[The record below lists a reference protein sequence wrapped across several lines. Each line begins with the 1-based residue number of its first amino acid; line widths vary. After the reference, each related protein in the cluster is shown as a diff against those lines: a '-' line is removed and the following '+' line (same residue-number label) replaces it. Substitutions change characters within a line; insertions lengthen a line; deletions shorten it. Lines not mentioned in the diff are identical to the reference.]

1 MNFDPC
7 SAHHR
12 VAGNGPAGKLG
23 WRLPGGVFL
32 LVYTLFLAFPGTL
45 RSEPAGPCAMGC
57 FKPTLDAAKAG
68 SGEAENRMGVMFAT
82 GVGAPYD
89 PRTAASWYERAA
101 RQGHAMASVNLGML
115 YLTGQGVAE
124 DLQQAHHWIQIASNR
139 GNGQASHLLG
149 SLYELGMGV
158 AANVE
163 KAQELYRKAGEQG
176 NLLARNEWTRL
187 AKAAW
192 PRADQVP
199 LLAAQHSSPP
209 EKKPPLEKKP
219 PPGVRRS
226 VQPPP
231 KDLPVRATVE
241 SLADTVAS
249 TTWEMEPSTEGDR
262 RVSSLLDKT
271 KAAAIAGDTEAQ
283 NYLGTMYLSGF
294 GGAPDPKEAF
304 HWFQSAAQ
312 SGHPRAQINLASML
326 LTGMGT
332 AENPVQAAQWLEK
345 AAEQNHPEG
354 QYLLASL
361 YEKGKGV
368 EKDDVKA
375 LQWYAIAAEQGQDDA
390 KKAKDRLKSAMP
402 ANAVNLAS
410 KGMKTFLSQNKALG
424 NQPPLVQLASLHL
437 DSQTTPPQST
447 TRAKRGV
454 SQQPQVVAAVE
465 EKKPA
470 SLPQVPSA
478 LDRWGKNVDDKNVGN
493 KPVVVETKDA
503 YVPLLVLPVAKEI
516 DAKKKQSAQ
525 DELKQAI
532 IAEGTKD
539 SQGVLKALTQAYA
552 LDPTNAEVA
561 KRLGILA
568 MDAGRSG
575 EALSYFKAASQSA
588 ASKGNVGNVGNV
600 AVASFANERI
610 SELVTTPPPWVE
622 EKLTQ
627 AGAVPPEQAGV
638 SSHWS
643 DLLEQAM
650 ARAQEGDLDKAVA
663 LGQQALDLTRKNFGE
678 EHAATIL
685 TLREL
690 GNIHVQNGQLDIA
703 EPLFQQSAD
712 LGKKVLGDTHPE
724 TLAAQTLLAELK
736 ESRVQLDDAIARY
749 RQISESANKGF
760 GPNDPLKLQTEL
772 ALARVYK
779 NLGNT
784 GEGEKILRAT
794 CPLVAQ
800 TYGFTHP
807 ETATCWQQ
815 FAEILRAQGHFDRAL
830 QELQPPLSILA
841 NVLPKQDPKVVGGQ
855 ITLAGLHRDLG
866 HFPEAKKILE
876 SVLDTIKGD
885 PVGLSFLQ
893 ADARTV
899 LSRVLLDSG
908 ELDQAQALATTLY
921 EETKAKSGSEHPSTL
936 TALTD
941 LASVKEKK
949 GLFDDAEKELNEALG
964 GYRKVFGERH
974 PTTITVLNNLGQ
986 MLETEGLYDNAEP
999 LLRQAAT
1006 LSEQVFGKRHPT
1018 TLTAQNNLA
1027 LLHESQGNFDKAEPL
1042 YQQAIDTLSQVL
1054 GPRHSDT
1061 VAIINNLAYLYLL
1074 KEEYAKALPLFEKI
1088 LAIWGE
1094 TLGEGHQ
1101 RSLKALNNLARTTQK
1116 LGKLKEAEALFQ
1128 KALAQRSK
1136 VLGPNH
1142 MDTLRSMH
1150 DLASLYH
1157 DMGREKEAEELLKKT
1172 LSLDDQI
1179 LGKHHPYTF
1188 ETINTLAKVLE
1199 KGSNFEGAFQI
1210 RQEGFSRRTEF
1221 LNRML
1226 WTAGDSARE
1235 GTIRLHRPELDSY
1248 MSSLS
1253 HLDTATAGRE
1263 ALDIGLKRK
1272 GILLK
1277 ITSEIQQVSHL
1288 SQDPQLQATSKD
1300 LAQARKDLASLT
1312 LSGPTPETVDTHLVR
1327 IQGLEEKINNLQ
1339 MQLGQHSKRFRRSIG
1354 DVVVKQLIDNL
1365 PNDSVLVDFLVF
1377 KDGNEEKL
1385 LAGLL
1390 IKNKDKAQF
1399 DFVVYPRLEAIQKA
1413 VLDYRTIIQDEEA
1426 DKEDLIA
1433 MGQTVYGLIW
1443 QPIAKRIGVRQS
1455 VYLVPDGILHILPF
1469 PAMVDGQGKYITQST
1484 DLHLLSSSRDLIPS
1498 DVPSA
1503 RGQYLILAGPDYNY
1517 DQIVAS
1523 SAPVSELKQRRSA
1536 SLKTGLRAFSSG
1548 MRGLRFDPLPGAQ
1561 KEGELIS
1568 EISKTGQKGNQTYTQ
1583 NAAQEKVIS
1592 ELTEP
1597 PEILHIAT
1605 HGFFLKPD
1613 DNLRKRLLKLQRSAD
1628 IQMVPPGDNPLLR
1641 SGLAF
1646 AGINTNAQFLGEM
1659 DTDNDGVLTALEVMG
1674 RDFSGTRLAVL
1685 SACETGLGE
1694 IHEGEGV
1701 YGLRRAFQEAGV
1713 QSVISSLWEVS
1724 DAGTQE
1730 LMSNMYQRLNQG
1742 KSPHQALRESQLKMI
1757 DSPEW
1762 SAPYIWSAFMMVGQ

>member
-1 MNFDPC
+1 MHPNPC
-7 SAHHR
+7 PARNR
-12 VAGNGPAGKLG
+12 VSINGPVGKPD
-23 WRLPGGVFL
+23 WRFPGGFFL
-32 LVYTLFLAFPGTL
+32 LVCLLFLVAPGVP
-45 RSEPAGPCAMGC
+45 RSAPAGSCTVGC
-57 FKPTLDAAKAG
+57 FRPALDAAKAG
-68 SGEAENRMGVMFAT
+68 SGEAENQMGVMFAT

-89 PRTAASWYERAA
+89 PQTAASWYERAA
-101 RQGHAMASVNLGML
+101 RQGHPLASVNLGML

-149 SLYELGMGV
+149 TLYELGMGV
-158 AANVE
+158 TANVA
-163 KAQELYRKAGEQG
+163 KAQELYKKAGEQG

-187 AKAAW
+187 AKAPW
-192 PRADQVP
+192 PTVEKGP
-199 LLAAQHSSPP
+199 VLAARHVDWPAKISPP
-209 EKKPPLEKKP
+209 PVP
-219 PPGVRRS
+219 S
-226 VQPPP
+226 SIQPPP
-231 KDLPVRATVE
+231 TNSQVRGTVDNRVD
-241 SLADTVAS
+241 SMAS
-249 TTWEMEPSTEGDR
+249 TIREPATAGNR

-271 KAAAIAGDTEAQ
+271 NAAAIAGDSEAQ
-283 NYLGTMYLSGF
+283 NHLGTMYLSGF
-294 GGAPDPKEAF
+294 GGAPDPKEAL
-304 HWFQSAAQ
+304 HWFKLAAE

-326 LTGMGT
+326 LTGMGI
-332 AENPVQAAQWLEK
+332 AEDPARAAQWLQK

-368 EKDDVKA
+368 GKDDTKA
-375 LQWYAIAAEQGQDDA
+375 LQWYALAAEQGQDDA
-390 KKAKDRLKSAMP
+390 IKGRNRLKGTLSADVVQQ
-402 ANAVNLAS
+402 ALKGRNALLA
-410 KGMKTFLSQNKALG
+410 QDKALDHR
-424 NQPPLVQLASLHL
+424 PPLVQLASLTL
-437 DSQTTPPQST
+437 GAQAPAPPTVSH
-447 TRAKRGV
+447 TRRGV
-454 SQQPQVVAAVE
+454 SKQPQEASTVVAD
-465 EKKPA
+465 KKLEP
-470 SLPQVPSA
+470 LPKVPSA
-478 LDRWGKNVDDKNVGN
+478 LDRWGKHVDDKNAGSQPAATEA
-493 KPVVVETKDA
+493 KGS
-503 YVPLLVLPVAKEI
+503 YVPLLVVPVAKGI
-516 DAKKKQSAQ
+516 DAKKKQAAG
-525 DELKQAI
+525 EALKQAI
-532 IAEGTKD
+532 TAEGAKD
-539 SQGVLKALTQAYA
+539 SQSAFKALTQAYA
-552 LDPTNAEVA
+552 LDPTNPEVA

-568 MDAGRSG
+568 MDAGQAS
-575 EALSYFKAASQSA
+575 EALPYFKAASQGA
-588 ASKGNVGNVGNV
+588 ASQGDV

-610 SELVTTPPPWVE
+610 SELVTVPPPWVE

-627 AGAVPPEQAGV
+627 AGTVPPEKTDI
-638 SSHWS
+638 SSNWS

-663 LGQQALDLTRKNFGE
+663 LGQQALDLARKNLGE

-690 GNIHVQNGQLDIA
+690 GNIYVQNGQLDAA

-712 LGKKVLGDTHPE
+712 LGQKVLGEAHPE
-724 TLAAQTLLAELK
+724 TLAARTLLAELK
-736 ESRVQLDDAIARY
+736 ESRMQLEDAIARY
-749 RQISESANKGF
+749 RQISENANKGL
-760 GPNDPLKLQTEL
+760 GPNDPMKLQTDL
-772 ALARVYK
+772 ALARVNK

-784 GEGEKILRAT
+784 GESEKILRGT

-800 TYGFTHP
+800 VYGFTHP
-807 ETATCWQQ
+807 ETAACWQQ
-815 FAEILRAQGHFDRAL
+815 FAELLRGQGHLDAAL
-830 QELQPPLSILA
+830 KELQHPLSIFA
-841 NVLPKQDPKVVGGQ
+841 NILPKQDPKVVGGQ

-866 HFPEAKKILE
+866 QLPEAKKILE
-876 SVLDTIKGD
+876 SVLDTIKTD
-885 PVGLSFLQ
+885 PVGLGFLQ

-908 ELDQAQALATTLY
+908 EFDQAQVLATTLY
-921 EETKAKSGSEHPSTL
+921 EENKAKSGSDHPSTL

-941 LASVKEKK
+941 LAGIKEKK
-949 GLFDDAEKELNEALG
+949 GLLDEAEKEFNEALT
-964 GYRKVFGERH
+964 GYRKVFGEKH

-986 MLETEGLYDNAEP
+986 MMESEGLYDNAEP
-999 LLRQAAT
+999 LLRQAVT
-1006 LSEQVFGKRHPT
+1006 LSEQVFGKSHPT

-1042 YQQAIDTLSQVL
+1042 YQQAIDTMSQVL
-1054 GPRHSDT
+1054 GPRHPDT

-1088 LAIWGE
+1088 SGLWGE
-1094 TLGEGHQ
+1094 TLGEEHQ
-1101 RSLKALNNLARTTQK
+1101 RTLKALNNLARTTQK

-1128 KALAQRSK
+1128 RALAQRSK
-1136 VLGPNH
+1136 VLGPRH

-1157 DMGREKEAEELLKKT
+1157 DMGRDKEAEELLKKT
-1172 LSLDDQI
+1172 LSLDDQV

-1210 RQEGFSRRTEF
+1210 RQEGFSRRTVF

-1327 IQGLEEKINNLQ
+1327 IQELEEKINNLQ
-1339 MQLGQHSKRFRRSIG
+1339 MQLGQNSKRFRRSIG
-1354 DVVVKQLIDNL
+1354 EVVVKQLIDNL
-1365 PNDSVLVDFLVF
+1365 PNDSALVDFLVF

-1390 IKNKDKAQF
+1390 IKNKDKVQF

-1426 DKEDLIA
+1426 DKDDLIVT
-1433 MGQTVYGLIW
+1433 GQTVYGLIW
-1443 QPIAKRIGVRQS
+1443 RPIARRIGVRQS
-1455 VYLVPDGILHILPF
+1455 VYLVPDGILNILPF
-1469 PAMVDGQGKYITQST
+1469 PAMVDEQGKYLTQGT
-1484 DLHLLSSSRDLIPS
+1484 DLHLLGSSRDLIPS
-1498 DVPSA
+1498 DVPAA

-1523 SAPVSELKQRRSA
+1523 STPVSELKKRRSA
-1536 SLKTGLRAFSSG
+1536 SIKTGLRAFSSG

-1568 EISKTGQKGNQTYTQ
+1568 EISKTGQRDNRTYTQ

-1592 ELTEP
+1592 ELTQP
-1597 PEILHIAT
+1597 PELLHIAT

-1613 DNLRKRLLKLQRSAD
+1613 DNLRKRLLKLQRGAD

-1674 RDFSGTRLAVL
+1674 RDFSGTKLAVL

-1713 QSVISSLWEVS
+1713 QSVVSSLWEVS

-1757 DSPEW
+1757 DSPMW